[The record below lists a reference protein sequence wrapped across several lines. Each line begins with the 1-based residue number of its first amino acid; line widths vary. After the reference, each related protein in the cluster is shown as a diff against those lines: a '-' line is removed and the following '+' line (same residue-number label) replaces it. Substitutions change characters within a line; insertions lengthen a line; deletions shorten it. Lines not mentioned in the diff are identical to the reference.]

1 VAKVDTP
8 IPTRTVDPPPGEPER
23 TAPAD
28 PDAEFNRLLREG
40 KRANLAERYKTAA
53 GNYRSALKLKPGSAD
68 AKAGLGIA
76 LVSIGEDGYF
86 KEAIRLLE
94 DAVKAQDGNPRAWL
108 SLGMAYQFTG
118 QQTAAVAPYKKYLAL
133 EPNGASANEIRA
145 ALKELQR

>member
-8 IPTRTVDPPPGEPER
+8 TPTRTVDPPSTEPER
-23 TAPAD
+23 TAPVD
-28 PDAEFNRLLREG
+28 PDAEFTRFIREG

-53 GNYRSALKLKPGSAD
+53 ASYRNALKLKPGSAD

-76 LVSIGEDGYF
+76 LVSIGEDGSF

-94 DAVKAQDGNPRAWL
+94 DAVKAQDSNPRAWL